1 MSVNFLHQTSMEI
14 QELRKGDQRKYR
26 CWVKSVLVSNKH
38 ALIDKNSLGLCF
50 VSRREAICTQTIKGM
65 SQVIMAQVSW
75 MG

>member
-38 ALIDKNSLGLCF
+38 ALIVKKFFRTVFCIEKRNHLH
-50 VSRREAICTQTIKGM
+50 TNH
-65 SQVIMAQVSW
+65 
-75 MG
+75 